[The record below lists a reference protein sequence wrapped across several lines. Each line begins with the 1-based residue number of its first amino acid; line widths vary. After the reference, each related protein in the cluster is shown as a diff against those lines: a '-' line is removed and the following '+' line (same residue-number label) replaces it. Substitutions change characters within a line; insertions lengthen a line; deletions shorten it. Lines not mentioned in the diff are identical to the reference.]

1 MINHGKTGSG
11 IMSMTNKEIY
21 VQLIANIMDRVVD
34 LKSCNKDD
42 NCLELAFRIQSYI
55 PEWIDFLLIG
65 EKDEAI

>member
-1 MINHGKTGSG
+1 ML
-11 IMSMTNKEIY
+11 MTNKEIHE
-21 VQLIANIMDRVVD
+21 QISANIMDRVRD

-65 EKDEAI
+65 EENEAF

>member
-1 MINHGKTGSG
+1 
-11 IMSMTNKEIY
+11 MSMTNKEIY

-65 EKDEAI
+65 EEDEAV